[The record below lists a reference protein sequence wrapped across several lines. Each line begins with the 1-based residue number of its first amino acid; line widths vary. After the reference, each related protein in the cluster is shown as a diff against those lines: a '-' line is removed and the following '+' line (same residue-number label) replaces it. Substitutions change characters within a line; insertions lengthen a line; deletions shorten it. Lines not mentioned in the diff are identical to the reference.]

1 MNAEPTLDTGV
12 AAHAD
17 LIELRDAVRTMV
29 EKNGWARLDTPKNL
43 VMALSV
49 EAAELMEPFQ
59 WLEQGSLAE
68 LGEHAHHVR
77 LEMADVL
84 IYLLALADKLGI
96 DLRSAVLDKIAQNEN
111 QPRAIE
117 GFRLQT

>member
-1 MNAEPTLDTGV
+1 MSAEPTPDAGV
-12 AAHAD
+12 ASHSD

-43 VMALSV
+43 VMALTV

-59 WLEQGSLAE
+59 WLEQGSLKE
-68 LGEHAHHVR
+68 LGEQARHVR

-96 DLRSAVLDKIAQNEN
+96 DLRSATLEKIAQNLNKPHAAEKS
-111 QPRAIE
+111 QP
-117 GFRLQT
+117 Q